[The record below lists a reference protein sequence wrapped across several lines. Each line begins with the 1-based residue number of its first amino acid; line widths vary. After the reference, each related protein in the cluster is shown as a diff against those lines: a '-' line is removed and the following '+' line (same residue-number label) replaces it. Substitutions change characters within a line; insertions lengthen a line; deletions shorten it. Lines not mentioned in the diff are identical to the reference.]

1 MSKQMTRE
9 EAHTLL
15 YNAIKSL
22 WRHDSMHLPDYAT
35 DNLTMRTTA
44 LSILAPEPRTE
55 PPTVDEVGDE
65 EMCWYWEKTCWYV
78 TVGCDVREGMI
89 GGEYW
94 LPLSA
99 LPMPKGTP

>member
-1 MSKQMTRE
+1 MSKQMSRE
-9 EAHTLL
+9 EAVEYLRQEII
-15 YNAIKSL
+15 NAHRFSNDHQTFHESNQAI
-22 WRHDSMHLPDYAT
+22 
-35 DNLTMRTTA
+35 
-44 LSILAPEPRTE
+44 SILAPEPRTE
-55 PPTVDEVGDE
+55 PPGVEEVGDE

-99 LPMPKGTP
+99 LPMPKGGA